1 MKKFLALAMAFV
13 MLFGLASCTGGE
25 DDTTTTQG
33 AKKEQLRVGLECA
46 YAPFNWTQLDSGNG
60 AVKIDGQ
67 SSAYAAGYDIEI
79 AKIIAEKLD
88 RELVIVK
95 TSWDGL
101 IPAVQ
106 SGVIDLVIAG
116 MSPTEER
123 KLEIDFTNS
132 YYTSKHV
139 IIVNADGALANATG
153 LADFAGKKITGQ
165 LGTVHYDLIDQI
177 EGVKKET
184 AMEDFAAMRI
194 ALESGVIDG
203 YVSEYPEGL
212 SAELANSKFKM
223 IVFEDGKGF
232 DVKPEDKEIAVG
244 LKKGS
249 ELVDQINTILAGI
262 TAEQRQTFMD
272 NAVQGQGSA
281 VEDEDLPAEETS
293 AAETTLAGTT
303 AA

>member
-13 MLFGLASCTGGE
+13 LLFGLASCTGGK
-25 DDTTTTQG
+25 DDTTTAAPGT
-33 AKKEQLRVGLECA
+33 KKEQLRVGLECA
-46 YAPFNWTQLDSGNG
+46 YAPFNWTQLDSSNG

-67 SSAYAAGYDIEI
+67 SNAYAAGYDVEI
-79 AKIIAEKLD
+79 AKIIANKLD

-95 TSWDGL
+95 TGWDGL
-101 IPAVQ
+101 VPAVQ

-123 KLEIDFTNS
+123 KLEIDFTDS

-139 IIVNADGALANATG
+139 IIVKAGSELAEATEI
-153 LADFAGKKITGQ
+153 ADFSGAKITGQ
-165 LGTVHYDLIDQI
+165 LGTVHYDLISQI

-212 SAELANSKFKM
+212 SAELASSAFKM

-244 LKKGS
+244 LKKDS
-249 ELVDQINTILAGI
+249 ALREQINAILADI
-262 TAEQRQTFMD
+262 TAEQRKTLMD
-272 NAVQGQGSA
+272 NAVKGQGSA
-281 VEDEDLPAEETS
+281 VEDEDLTEE
-293 AAETTLAGTT
+293 GTEVVTNTESST